1 MAAFKQKVSG
11 IGKNS
16 SRSDQNLVERTQRV
30 QREANMANATG
41 APRGTAKVNREL
53 SQGGAM
59 ATTASAV
66 SADAMN
72 RSAVNQVNVVSPFA
86 PGSPDRPDT
95 DGMGGDTPG
104 KGPNDL
110 MANYNSVDAGSI
122 LVRAMYAAYPTP
134 ELRRYVEAYNEEGI
148 F

>member
-1 MAAFKQKVSG
+1 MAIQQKVSG
-11 IGKNS
+11 VGKGS
-16 SRSDQNLVERTQRV
+16 SRTDQNIVERTQRV
-30 QREANMANATG
+30 QREATMANATG
-41 APRGTAKVNREL
+41 APQGTAKINREL

-66 SADAMN
+66 SANQAMPN
-72 RSAVNQVNVVSPFA
+72 PTTNVVSPFA
-86 PGSPDRPDT
+86 PGSLDRPDT
-95 DGMGGDTPG
+95 DGMGGDTAG

-110 MANYNSVDAGSI
+110 MANYSSIDAGSV

>member
-1 MAAFKQKVSG
+1 MAIQQKVSG
-11 IGKNS
+11 VGKNS
-16 SRSDQNLVERTQRV
+16 SRTDRNIVERTQRV

-41 APRGTAKVNREL
+41 APRGTAKINREL

-66 SADAMN
+66 SA
-72 RSAVNQVNVVSPFA
+72 NQGMPAPVTNVVSPFA
-86 PGSPDRPDT
+86 PGSTDRPDT
-95 DGMGGDTPG
+95 DGMGGDTAG
-104 KGPNDL
+104 KSPSDL
-110 MANYNSVDAGSI
+110 MANYNSTDPGSI

>member
-1 MAAFKQKVSG
+1 MAMQQKVSG
-11 IGKNS
+11 VGKNS
-16 SRSDQNLVERTQRV
+16 SRSDQNIVERTQRV

-41 APRGTAKVNREL
+41 GPQGSSKTNREL

-66 SADAMN
+66 SADAAT
-72 RSAVNQVNVVSPFA
+72 RSMINQTNVVSPFA
-86 PGSPDRPDT
+86 PGSPDRPAT
-95 DGMGGDTPG
+95 DGMGGNTPG
-104 KGPNDL
+104 KTPNDL
-110 MANYNSVDAGSI
+110 MANYNSSDAGSI

-134 ELRRYVEAYNEEGI
+134 ELRRYVEAYNEEGM

>member
-1 MAAFKQKVSG
+1 MAIQQKVSG
-11 IGKNS
+11 VGKNS
-16 SRSDQNLVERTQRV
+16 SRSDQNIVERTQRV
-30 QREANMANATG
+30 QREATMANATG
-41 APRGTAKVNREL
+41 APQGSAKTNREL

-59 ATTASAV
+59 ARTASAV
-66 SADAMN
+66 SVTPAM
-72 RSAVNQVNVVSPFA
+72 AAPTTNVVSPFA

-95 DGMGGDTPG
+95 DGMGGNTPG

-110 MANYNSVDAGSI
+110 MANSNSTDAGSI

>member
-1 MAAFKQKVSG
+1 MAIQQKVSG
-11 IGKNS
+11 VGKNS
-16 SRSDQNLVERTQRV
+16 SRTDRNLVERTQRV

-41 APRGTAKVNREL
+41 GPIGSAKTNREL

-66 SADAMN
+66 SANPGMPAPTI
-72 RSAVNQVNVVSPFA
+72 NVVSPFA

-95 DGMGGDTPG
+95 DGMGGNTPG
-104 KGPNDL
+104 KSPDDL
-110 MANYNSVDAGSI
+110 MANYNSTDPGSI

>member
-1 MAAFKQKVSG
+1 MAIQQKVSG
-11 IGKNS
+11 VGKNS
-16 SRSDQNLVERTQRV
+16 SRTDRNVVERTHRA
-30 QREANMANATG
+30 QREATMANATG
-41 APRGTAKVNREL
+41 GPVGSAKTNREL

-66 SADAMN
+66 SA
-72 RSAVNQVNVVSPFA
+72 NQGMPTPRINVVSPFA
-86 PGSPDRPDT
+86 AGSPDRPDT
-95 DGMGGDTPG
+95 DGMGGETPG

-110 MANYNSVDAGSI
+110 MANYNSTDPGSI

>member
-1 MAAFKQKVSG
+1 MAIQQKVSG
-11 IGKNS
+11 VGKNS

-30 QREANMANATG
+30 QREATMANATG
-41 APRGTAKVNREL
+41 APQGTAKVNREL

-66 SADAMN
+66 SANTAMTTPTT
-72 RSAVNQVNVVSPFA
+72 NVVSPFA
-86 PGSPDRPDT
+86 PGSLDRPDT
-95 DGMGGDTPG
+95 DGMGGNTPG

-110 MANYNSVDAGSI
+110 MANSNSTDAGSI

>member
-1 MAAFKQKVSG
+1 MAIQQKVSG
-11 IGKNS
+11 VGKNS
-16 SRSDQNLVERTQRV
+16 SRTDQNIVERTQRV

-59 ATTASAV
+59 SRTASAV
-66 SADAMN
+66 SVNPAM
-72 RSAVNQVNVVSPFA
+72 RTPTTNVVSPFA

-95 DGMGGDTPG
+95 DGMGGQTPG
-104 KGPNDL
+104 KSPSDL
-110 MANYNSVDAGSI
+110 MANSNSVDAGSV

>member
-53 SQGGAM
+53 SQSGAM

-66 SADAMN
+66 SADKGMTA
-72 RSAVNQVNVVSPFA
+72 SKINVVSPFA
-86 PGSPDRPDT
+86 PGSLDRPDT
-95 DGMGGDTPG
+95 DGMGGETPG
-104 KGPNDL
+104 KSPSDL

>member
-11 IGKNS
+11 VGKNS
-16 SRSDQNLVERTQRV
+16 SRQDQNLVERTQRV
-30 QREANMANATG
+30 QREDNMANATG

-53 SQGGAM
+53 SQGGTM
-59 ATTASAV
+59 ARTASAV
-66 SADAMN
+66 SVNPAM
-72 RSAVNQVNVVSPFA
+72 RTPTTNVVSPFA
-86 PGSPDRPDT
+86 PGSPDRVDT
-95 DGMGGDTPG
+95 DGMGGNTPG
-104 KGPNDL
+104 KSPSDL
-110 MANYNSVDAGSI
+110 MANSNSVDAGSV

>member
-1 MAAFKQKVSG
+1 MAAFKQQVSG
-11 IGKNS
+11 VGKGS
-16 SRSDQNLVERTQRV
+16 SRTDQNLVERTQRV

-41 APRGTAKVNREL
+41 GPRGSAKTNREI

-66 SADAMN
+66 SADAMT
-72 RSAVNQVNVVSPFA
+72 RSALNVVSPFA
-86 PGSPDRPDT
+86 PGSPNRPDT
-95 DGMGGDTPG
+95 DGMGGNTAG
-104 KGPNDL
+104 KTPNDL
-110 MANYNSVDAGSI
+110 MANYNSTDAGSI

>member
-1 MAAFKQKVSG
+1 MAIQQKVSG
-11 IGKNS
+11 VGKGS
-16 SRSDQNLVERTQRV
+16 SRTDQNIVERTQRV

-41 APRGTAKVNREL
+41 APQGTAKVNREL

-59 ATTASAV
+59 ARTASAV
-66 SADAMN
+66 SVNPAMPTPTT
-72 RSAVNQVNVVSPFA
+72 NVVSPFA
-86 PGSPDRPDT
+86 PGSDVPDT
-95 DGMGGDTPG
+95 DGMGGNTPG
-104 KGPNDL
+104 KSPNDL
-110 MANYNSVDAGSI
+110 IANSNSTDAGSI

>member
-1 MAAFKQKVSG
+1 MAIQQKVSG
-11 IGKNS
+11 VGKNS
-16 SRSDQNLVERTQRV
+16 SRSDQNIVERTQRV
-30 QREANMANATG
+30 QREATMANATG
-41 APRGTAKVNREL
+41 ASQGTAKTNREL
-53 SQGGAM
+53 SQGGSM

-66 SADAMN
+66 SANTAMPTP
-72 RSAVNQVNVVSPFA
+72 VTNVVSPFA

-95 DGMGGDTPG
+95 DGMGGNTPG

-110 MANYNSVDAGSI
+110 MANSNSTDPGSI

>member
-1 MAAFKQKVSG
+1 MAAFKQTVSG
-11 IGKNS
+11 VGKNS

-41 APRGTAKVNREL
+41 APRGTAKTNREL

-66 SADAMN
+66 SA
-72 RSAVNQVNVVSPFA
+72 NQGMPTPAINVVSPFA
-86 PGSPDRPDT
+86 PGSPNRPDT
-95 DGMGGDTPG
+95 DGMGGNTAG
-104 KGPNDL
+104 KSPNDL
-110 MANYNSVDAGSI
+110 MANYMASDAGSI
-122 LVRAMYAAYPTP
+122 LARAMYAAYPTP

>member
-1 MAAFKQKVSG
+1 MAIQQKVSG
-11 IGKNS
+11 VGKNS
-16 SRSDQNLVERTQRV
+16 SRTDQNIVERTQRV

-41 APRGTAKVNREL
+41 APRGTAKINREL

-66 SADAMN
+66 S
-72 RSAVNQVNVVSPFA
+72 VNQGMPAPVTNVVSPFA
-86 PGSPDRPDT
+86 PGSTDRPDT
-95 DGMGGDTPG
+95 DGMGGDTAG
-104 KGPNDL
+104 KSPSDL
-110 MANYNSVDAGSI
+110 MANYNSTDPGSI

>member
-1 MAAFKQKVSG
+1 MAIQQKVSG

-16 SRSDQNLVERTQRV
+16 SRSDKNLVERTQRV

-66 SADAMN
+66 SA
-72 RSAVNQVNVVSPFA
+72 NQGMPTPTVNVVSPFA

-95 DGMGGDTPG
+95 DGMGGETPG
-104 KGPNDL
+104 KSPNEL
-110 MANYNSVDAGSI
+110 MANYNSSDPGSI

>member
-1 MAAFKQKVSG
+1 MAIQQKVSG
-11 IGKNS
+11 VGKNS
-16 SRSDQNLVERTQRV
+16 SRTDQNVVERTQRV
-30 QREANMANATG
+30 QREATMANATG
-41 APRGTAKVNREL
+41 APQGSAKINREL

-59 ATTASAV
+59 ARTASAV
-66 SADAMN
+66 SANPAMPTPTT
-72 RSAVNQVNVVSPFA
+72 NVVSPFA

-110 MANYNSVDAGSI
+110 MANSNSTDAGSI

>member
-1 MAAFKQKVSG
+1 MAIQQKVSG
-11 IGKNS
+11 VGKNS

-30 QREANMANATG
+30 QREATMANATG
-41 APRGTAKVNREL
+41 APQGTAKVNREL

-66 SADAMN
+66 SSDAASRVMMN
-72 RSAVNQVNVVSPFA
+72 QTNVVSPFA

-95 DGMGGDTPG
+95 DGMGGNTAG

-110 MANYNSVDAGSI
+110 MANSNSTDPGSI

>member
-1 MAAFKQKVSG
+1 MAIQQKVSG
-11 IGKNS
+11 VGKNS
-16 SRSDQNLVERTQRV
+16 SRTDQNIVERTQRV

-41 APRGTAKVNREL
+41 APRGEAKVNREL
-53 SQGGAM
+53 AQGGAM

-66 SADAMN
+66 SA
-72 RSAVNQVNVVSPFA
+72 NQGMPTPTVNVVSPFA

-95 DGMGGDTPG
+95 DGMGGNTPG
-104 KGPNDL
+104 KSPDDL
-110 MANYNSVDAGSI
+110 MANYNSTDPGSI

>member
-1 MAAFKQKVSG
+1 MAIQQKVSG
-11 IGKNS
+11 VGKNS
-16 SRSDQNLVERTQRV
+16 SRSDQNIVERTQRV
-30 QREANMANATG
+30 QREATMANATG
-41 APRGTAKVNREL
+41 APQGTAKINREL

-66 SADAMN
+66 S
-72 RSAVNQVNVVSPFA
+72 VNPRMRNPAINVVSPFA
-86 PGSPDRPDT
+86 PGSTDRVDT
-95 DGMGGDTPG
+95 DGMGGNTAGKNPG
-104 KGPNDL
+104 DL
-110 MANYNSVDAGSI
+110 MANYNSTDPGSI

>member
-1 MAAFKQKVSG
+1 
-11 IGKNS
+11 
-16 SRSDQNLVERTQRV
+16 
-30 QREANMANATG
+30 
-41 APRGTAKVNREL
+41 
-53 SQGGAM
+53 M

-66 SADAMN
+66 S
-72 RSAVNQVNVVSPFA
+72 VNQGMPAPVTNVVSPFA

-95 DGMGGDTPG
+95 DGMGGDTAG
-104 KGPNDL
+104 KSPSDL
-110 MANYNSVDAGSI
+110 MANYNSTDPGSI

>member
-1 MAAFKQKVSG
+1 MAIQQKVSG
-11 IGKNS
+11 VGKNS
-16 SRSDQNLVERTQRV
+16 SRTDQNVVERTQRV

-41 APRGTAKVNREL
+41 APQGTAKVNREL

-59 ATTASAV
+59 ARTASAV
-66 SADAMN
+66 SVNPAMPTPTT
-72 RSAVNQVNVVSPFA
+72 NVVSPFA

-95 DGMGGDTPG
+95 DGMGGNTPG

-110 MANYNSVDAGSI
+110 MANSNSTDAGSI

>member
-1 MAAFKQKVSG
+1 MAIQQKVSG
-11 IGKNS
+11 VGKNS
-16 SRSDQNLVERTQRV
+16 SRSDQNIVERTQRV

-41 APRGTAKVNREL
+41 APQGTAKINREL

-66 SADAMN
+66 SADAMT
-72 RSAVNQVNVVSPFA
+72 RSGLNQINVVSPFA
-86 PGSPDRPDT
+86 PGSTDRVDT
-95 DGMGGDTPG
+95 DGMGGNTPG
-104 KGPNDL
+104 KSPSDL
-110 MANYNSVDAGSI
+110 MANSNSVDAGSV

>member
-1 MAAFKQKVSG
+1 MAIQQKVSG
-11 IGKNS
+11 VGKGS
-16 SRSDQNLVERTQRV
+16 SRTDQNIVERTQRV

-41 APRGTAKVNREL
+41 APQGTAKVNREL

-59 ATTASAV
+59 ARTASAV

-72 RSAVNQVNVVSPFA
+72 RSQLNRINVVSPFA

-95 DGMGGDTPG
+95 DGMGGNTPG
-104 KGPNDL
+104 KSPGDL
-110 MANYNSVDAGSI
+110 MANSNSVDAGSI